1 MMLGGQEGA
10 GGSGRSR
17 GKGDCADS
25 SLCEIPKH

>member
-10 GGSGRSR
+10 GGSGRNW
-17 GKGDCADS
+17 GKGDYADS